1 MYSIPFYRGMLK
13 ARGFLLVA
21 LCVGLSHGIC
31 HNGIC
36 DTDRCTDD
44 DYCPSCFSC
53 DTTCGTCKTIP
64 NCCMSHQ
71 VEKIQCILGTL
82 SKTTK
87 QIFFAKGVP
96 LPPYPLNG
104 KSSCQKTLNGIWG
117 YPPPLTENQCEKRRI
132 FSLAEGGGPPPPPLT
147 ESPLSFSGNLFS

>member
-71 VEKIQCILGTL
+71 VEKIQCILQQHERFRFALTGTVL
-82 SKTTK
+82 VMQRSIQPLATTAT
-87 QIFFAKGVP
+87 QTWHFASQVFLCARYQVFCFKMH
-96 LPPYPLNG
+96 
-104 KSSCQKTLNGIWG
+104 II
-117 YPPPLTENQCEKRRI
+117 RMR
-132 FSLAEGGGPPPPPLT
+132 
-147 ESPLSFSGNLFS
+147 